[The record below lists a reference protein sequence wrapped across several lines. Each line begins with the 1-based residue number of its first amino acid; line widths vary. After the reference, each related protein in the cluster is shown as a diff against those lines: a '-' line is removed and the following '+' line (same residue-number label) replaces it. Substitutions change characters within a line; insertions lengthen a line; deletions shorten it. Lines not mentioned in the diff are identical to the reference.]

1 MASVGQADVLRIT
14 KMVSTM
20 TVRQIR
26 RLENV
31 GAMLLAKGDRDAV
44 NQVNDEESMKL
55 RVVICWIQEGQAV
68 AELDLLVMAGRRMES

>member
-1 MASVGQADVLRIT
+1 
-14 KMVSTM
+14 MVSTM

-31 GAMLLAKGDRDAV
+31 EAKLLVNGDRDAV
-44 NQVNDEESMKL
+44 NQVNYEESMNL
-55 RVVICWIQEGQAV
+55 RVVIYWIQEGQAV

>member
-1 MASVGQADVLRIT
+1 
-14 KMVSTM
+14 MVSTM

-31 GAMLLAKGDRDAV
+31 EAMLLAKGDRDAA

-55 RVVICWIQEGQAV
+55 RVLICWIQEGRAV
-68 AELDLLVMAGRRMES
+68 VELDLLVMAGRRMES